1 LMWLALGQCILR
13 GREQCFPLHSIACM
27 TKLLALTLGALL
39 TTTHMPSLGA
49 MAGTS
54 PMALVTKGSLYLS
67 RSRLAPTLMAAWHM
81 FATPL
86 PQVGLPPLVLFL
98 RLPCQL
104 HHPRCRRLLHLLH
117 LLHFLLYRSL
127 H

>member
-39 TTTHMPSLGA
+39 TTMHMPSL
-49 MAGTS
+49 
-54 PMALVTKGSLYLS
+54 
-67 RSRLAPTLMAAWHM
+67 APL
-81 FATPL
+81 L
-86 PQVGLPPLVLFL
+86 QVGLPPLVLFL